1 VETGVIQ
8 RGVLTV
14 IDHPQ
19 KYKILKTNK
28 MIINKIERPQTV
40 IKVLIT
46 PITTEVK
53 AKTSNAIQ
61 SFINKVK
68 EKHLS

>member
-1 VETGVIQ
+1 MLV
-8 RGVLTV
+8 
-14 IDHPQ
+14 
-19 KYKILKTNK
+19 
-28 MIINKIERPQTV
+28 NKIDRPQTV
-40 IKVLIT
+40 IKVLIV

-53 AKTSNAIQ
+53 VKTSNAIQ